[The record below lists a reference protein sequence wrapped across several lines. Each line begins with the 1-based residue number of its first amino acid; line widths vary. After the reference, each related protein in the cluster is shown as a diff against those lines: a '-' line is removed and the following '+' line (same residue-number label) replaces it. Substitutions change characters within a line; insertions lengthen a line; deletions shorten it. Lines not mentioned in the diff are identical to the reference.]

1 MNVFDNFNLVNL
13 ELGKTYILTNESG
26 KSVDAILI
34 KTSPKGYGLFNLNAN
49 KLLSVN
55 GHLYPSKMKDK
66 GMWFFITKH
75 LKVTE
80 KIEVMREDKKVYVVV
95 NPENNGLKPK
105 AVFEKETN
113 VLRLNDICAAIANAY
128 ASRSKIELAW
138 IEEYNELI
146 EKVK

>member
-55 GHLYPSKMKDK
+55 GHLYPSKMKDN

-75 LKVTE
+75 LKVKE
-80 KIEVMREDKKVYVVV
+80 KIEVMKEDKKVYTSTST
-95 NPENNGLKPK
+95 ENTSFKSR
-105 AVFEKETN
+105 AEFEKETN
-113 VLRLNDICAAIANAY
+113 VLRLNYVCAAIANAY
-128 ASRSKIELAW
+128 ASRSKIDLAW
-138 IEEYNELI
+138 IEEYNELLQ
-146 EKVK
+146 KVK